1 MAAPVAFLGS
11 VVWQFPPKA
20 EIATLRACMRQR
32 NQLSEY
38 ATAIIRHVK
47 GAQGDSAH
55 LFYNAIRHGITYWDQ
70 VAAVCC
76 ERHRQ
81 RVMSSL

>member
-11 VVWQFPPKA
+11 VVWHFPSKA

-47 GAQGDSAH
+47 GAHGDSAH
-55 LFYNAIRHGITYWDQ
+55 LFYNAIRHGITRVQ
-70 VAAVCC
+70 VAAVRC